1 MNVEI
6 LNDINP
12 LSIDSLVSDAQIML
26 NENML
31 SHVVV
36 VDNSK
41 FLGCIA
47 EYDINSLDGDKK
59 ISECSDL
66 YESFFVNEGV
76 NSLEIMEALSK
87 YGANIMPVLSQNEN
101 EYLGYVELRTVMD
114 TFSDMPFLSE
124 YGNILVVQKR
134 ITDHSFSEICQIVE
148 SNNTKV
154 LCVYISDSNMHMIQ
168 TTIKIGDGDFNA
180 IIQTFRRYGYE
191 VISDHYDDVFLNNLK
206 ERSRYFNKYLNI

>member
-1 MNVEI
+1 MNIEI
-6 LNDINP
+6 LNDIPP
-12 LSIDSLVSDAQIML
+12 LTIDSLIEDAQGVL
-26 NENML
+26 NEHMF
-31 SHVVV
+31 SHVLVV
-36 VDNSK
+36 QDSQ

-47 EYDINSLDGDKK
+47 EYDIKSFEGSKR
-59 ISECSDL
+59 ISDYADF
-66 YESFFVNEGV
+66 YENFFVNEGV
-76 NSLEIMEALSK
+76 NSLEIMEGLSK

-124 YGNILVVQKR
+124 YGNVLVVQKR
-134 ITDHSFSEICQIVE
+134 IVDHSFSEICQIVE

-154 LCVYISDSNMHMIQ
+154 LCSYVSDSNMDMIQ

-191 VISDHYDDVFLNNLK
+191 VVSDHYDDVFLNNLK